1 MITLI
6 LRNDTGDRQDQI
18 IVGTALELHFRLERI
33 SMAALAVMSL
43 GMGMMVRC
51 MTYMDIESY
60 DTRKVPYCQK
70 NGKES
75 HVHIS
80 HHNMQ
85 MYKKCSKVKEICS
98 TFVFQASDIILY
110 TSDKRTKIIV
120 IMKEFVKMTLA
131 TMAGL
136 LVFGIV
142 ALFFS
147 FAMIGAVAAMGDKQP
162 VMPREAVLKIDM
174 STFTLSEQSTESNP
188 LDALMSGGQTSTPL
202 GIYDAVTAINAAATD
217 PAVKFIY
224 MKPDGVTGGTAQI
237 EEFRKALDNFRK
249 SGKAIVSYTE
259 NPDNASYYLASVSD
273 KIFMT
278 PHDGAM
284 NMFNGV
290 SSQMIFLKD
299 ILDKLG
305 INVQLI
311 RHGKYK
317 SAGEMFVRNSSS
329 KENLQQN
336 TEMVEAIWNT
346 YASEI
351 AESRGISTEKLNSI
365 INNLDLVFPADW
377 VENGLVDELL
387 DYNQLEGKLCDLFVA
402 EKYEDVKGI
411 SINDYATLK
420 NTVNFKAD
428 KKVAVIYA
436 NGDIVDG
443 DQKEEVA
450 GNRFAKIIAE
460 VRKDSTVQAV
470 VLRVNSPGGSV
481 LASEKIKTELDLLMD
496 SKPLIAS
503 YGDYAASGGYWISAN
518 CDKIF
523 SNASTLTGSIGVFS
537 MIPDFGDAI
546 KDKLH
551 VNITH
556 VNSNTH
562 SDMYTGMRALNQ
574 AELDYMQASVEKIY
588 DKFTN
593 LVSEGRDM
601 PVARVDEIAQG
612 RVWAGSDAIKIGLVD
627 EIGTLEDAISYAAL
641 SIEGVSGV
649 QDVQIVEYPKPLSS
663 MEVLLEALGAGE
675 SGVLSGTPFEGI
687 ETAFGSFGK
696 QDIGKVYARM
706 PYVITVE

>member
-1 MITLI
+1 
-6 LRNDTGDRQDQI
+6 
-18 IVGTALELHFRLERI
+18 
-33 SMAALAVMSL
+33 
-43 GMGMMVRC
+43 
-51 MTYMDIESY
+51 
-60 DTRKVPYCQK
+60 
-70 NGKES
+70 
-75 HVHIS
+75 
-80 HHNMQ
+80 
-85 MYKKCSKVKEICS
+85 
-98 TFVFQASDIILY
+98 
-110 TSDKRTKIIV
+110 
-120 IMKEFVKMTLA
+120 MKEFVKMTLA

-142 ALFFS
+142 VLFFS
-147 FAMIGAVAAMGDKQP
+147 FAMIGAVASMGDKQP

-174 STFTLSEQSTESNP
+174 STFTLSEQSTEANP
-188 LDALMSGGQTSTPL
+188 FDALMNGGQTVTPL
-202 GIYDAVTAINAAATD
+202 GIYSAVKAINAAATD

-259 NPDNASYYLASVSD
+259 SPSNASYYLASVSD
-273 KIFMT
+273 KVFMT
-278 PHDGAM
+278 PHDGAT

-336 TEMVEAIWNT
+336 TEMVESIWNT

-351 AESRGISTEKLNSI
+351 AASRGISTEQLNAI
-365 INNLDLVFPADW
+365 INNLDLVFPTDW

-387 DYNQLEGKLCDLFVA
+387 DYNQLEDKLCDLYVA
-402 EKYEDVKGI
+402 EKFEDVKGI
-411 SINDYATLK
+411 SLTDYATLK
-420 NTVNFKAD
+420 NTVNFKAG

-436 NGDIVDG
+436 EGEIVDG

-450 GNRFAKIIAE
+450 GNRFAKIIAD

-481 LASEKIKTELDLLMD
+481 LASEKIKTELDLLME

-518 CDKIF
+518 CDKIY

-537 MIPDFGDAI
+537 MIPDFGDAV

-551 VNITH
+551 INITH
-556 VNSNTH
+556 VNSNRH
-562 SDMYTGMRALNQ
+562 SDMYTGMRALDQ
-574 AELDYMQASVEKIY
+574 AELDYMQASVENIY

-612 RVWAGSDAIKIGLVD
+612 RVWAGADAIKIGLVD
-627 EIGTLEDAISYAAL
+627 EIGTLEDAINYAAL
-641 SIEGVSGV
+641 SIEGVNGV

-663 MEVLLEALGAGE
+663 IEVLLEALGAGE
-675 SGVLSGTPFEGI
+675 NSVLAGTSFEGI
-687 ETAFGSFGK
+687 ETAFRSFGK
-696 QDIGKVYARM
+696 QDIGKAYARM